1 MSFCALTVV
10 RDGQPRWRLRLNA
23 QVTLVGRDPK
33 LPGCLNDPKVS
44 RRHAVFVVAPD
55 GSLVMH
61 DLGSRNGVYLNGRR
75 VPTGAQVAIARGDE
89 ILAGNTLL
97 LVDGERGGKGASE
110 RPPIKRSPQPVGG
123 EPEQFTCEGEGA
135 SERPPERQAT
145 EAGELCLDEV
155 LAAAKAPKAP
165 KPRRRRVS
173 TSRRGWRRSIRAR

>member
-23 QVTLVGRDPK
+23 QVTVVGRDPK

-44 RRHAVFVVAPD
+44 RRHAVFVVSPD

-75 VPTGAQVAIARGDE
+75 VPAGAQVAVARGDE
-89 ILAGNTLL
+89 IQAGNTLL
-97 LVDGERGGKGASE
+97 LVDGERRGEVASE
-110 RPPIKRSPQPVGG
+110 R
-123 EPEQFTCEGEGA
+123 
-135 SERPPERQAT
+135 QAA

-165 KPRRRRVS
+165 PKPSRRRIS

>member
-44 RRHAVFVVAPD
+44 RRHAVFVVSPD

-75 VPTGAQVAIARGDE
+75 VPTGAQVAVARGDE
-89 ILAGNTLL
+89 IQAGNTLL
-97 LVDGERGGKGASE
+97 LVDGVRSGKDAAE
-110 RPPIKRSPQPVGG
+110 
-123 EPEQFTCEGEGA
+123 
-135 SERPPERQAT
+135 PPERQAT

-155 LAAAKAPKAP
+155 LAAARAPKAP
-165 KPRRRRVS
+165 KPRRRRIS
-173 TSRRGWRRSIRAR
+173 TSRRGWRRSIRSGR